1 MFDFKNFIC
10 IVWEGVNGE
19 FKFVDFDEVV
29 WKWGECKNKFNM
41 NYDKFSW
48 VLWYYYDKNI
58 MIKIYGKR
66 YVYKFDF

>member
-1 MFDFKNFIC
+1 MDRFSCGSFFFEFLFDFKNFIC

-41 NYDKFSW
+41 NYDKLS
-48 VLWYYYDKNI
+48 
-58 MIKIYGKR
+58 
-66 YVYKFDF
+66 